1 MKHSPA
7 PQPIARSTR
16 RLIPAL
22 FPCLLAF
29 ALLALTLS
37 LPFGASTQTG
47 QRKRIIEETSNPDC
61 PVKIVSITNSR
72 HPIKSKEP
80 FLEDDDWLKG
90 LEIEVV
96 NKSDKRVTH
105 VGIYLWLERPPSQ
118 AGQAPGFWDLNYGTN
133 PFSMSAEEAALANKS
148 KSKSKS
154 KIKPILPGETVYIEL
169 SHLAYEDLKAFLKD
183 IGYPV
188 AVDKIRIWVS
198 TVGFD
203 DGTAWRGTYYLRD
216 PSAPHGW
223 RLKDPPQGSTNKSA
237 DFPLLLV

>member
-1 MKHSPA
+1 MKRSPV
-7 PQPIARSTR
+7 PQPIAHSAR
-16 RLIPAL
+16 RLMMTL
-22 FPCLLAF
+22 FPCLLAL

-47 QRKRIIEETSNPDC
+47 QRNRIIEETSNPDC
-61 PVKIVSITNSR
+61 PVKMVSITSSR
-72 HPIKSKEP
+72 HAIKSKEP
-80 FLEDDDWLKG
+80 FMDDDDWLKG
-90 LEIEVV
+90 LEVEVV
-96 NKSDKRVTH
+96 NKSDKTVTH

-118 AGQAPGFWDLNYGTN
+118 AGQPPGFWDLNYGTN
-133 PFSMSAEEAALANKS
+133 PFSMSAEEAALANKN
-148 KSKSKS
+148 KSKS

-216 PSAPHGW
+216 RSVPHGW
-223 RLKDPPQGSTNKSA
+223 RLKENPQSKSTSIEI
-237 DFPLLLV
+237 LTS